1 MRVDFV
7 LKSKLYQIKM
17 EMAKVEENILCKD
30 LFAILK
36 AHQFK

>member
-1 MRVDFV
+1 
-7 LKSKLYQIKM
+7 M

-30 LFAILK
+30 LFAILS